1 MIHGLP
7 GALLNPSSKNEKK
20 MKKQKNKI
28 NPIQN
33 FFLIFPQ
40 KNVFLIF
47 QEISITSPNL
57 KNSLVFSKKIFLI
70 FWEKEKKLS
79 SPELKK
85 RPLFQEWI
93 FQTRRKD
100 LLWKNVLYFEK
111 WKFIAVSLKTHIFLK
126 QKFLTFQEGICKAWK
141 S

>member
-1 MIHGLP
+1 
-7 GALLNPSSKNEKK
+7 

-79 SPELKK
+79 SPELKE
-85 RPLFQEWI
+85 RPLFQE
-93 FQTRRKD
+93 
-100 LLWKNVLYFEK
+100 
-111 WKFIAVSLKTHIFLK
+111 
-126 QKFLTFQEGICKAWK
+126 
-141 S
+141 